1 MSRLF
6 GKISRMIQKILL
18 VTIINIMVVIV
29 LFLVIE
35 GYASC
40 KVVYKRIKSAGDLAE
55 RRHTQYDEEIGWL
68 NLPNIHI
75 EDLYGDGRYL
85 TTNSQMFRNDK
96 DFTASIP
103 SGKVRIIC
111 SGDSHTLGHGVS
123 NENTWCEKLTTINN
137 RIESVNMG
145 QGGYGID
152 QAYLWYMRNS
162 NKMDHDIHIFAFITA
177 DFMRMKTDDFRGYGK
192 PLLKLQDGTLVNK
205 NRPVPKRS
213 YLIPKLAI
221 IKTQLRQLNSVQL
234 LRKRFS
240 PTRSGNIGDKHYDDV
255 KRVSLKI
262 YENLY
267 QVNQLK
273 NSILV
278 LVYLPTPSD
287 HAAKTSDPWRQLINN
302 EATRNGWIFIDL
314 IEEFRKYPA
323 EQIYKLFRG
332 HLNELGNAYV
342 ADIMYKKLMTIPEI
356 TDKFEKM

>member
-1 MSRLF
+1 MSRLL
-6 GKISRMIQKILL
+6 GKISRMIWKILM
-18 VTIINIMVVIV
+18 VAIINIIVVIV
-29 LFLVIE
+29 LFLVFE
-35 GYASC
+35 GYSSY
-40 KVVYKRIKSAGDLAE
+40 KVVYNRIKSAGDISE
-55 RRHTQYDEEIGWL
+55 RRHTRYDEEIGWI
-68 NLPNIHI
+68 NLPNVHI
-75 EDLYGDGRYL
+75 EDLYGNGRYL

-111 SGDSHTLGHGVS
+111 SGDSYTLGHGVS
-123 NENTWCEKLTTINN
+123 NDNTWCEKLTTIND

-162 NKMDHDIHIFAFITA
+162 NKLDHDIHIFAFITA
-177 DFMRMKTDDFRGYGK
+177 DFMRMQTGDFRGYGK
-192 PLLKLQDGTLVNK
+192 PLLKLQDGTLVNINK
-205 NRPVPKRS
+205 PVPKRS

-221 IKTQLRQLNSVQL
+221 IKTQLMQLHSVQL
-234 LRKRFS
+234 LKKRFS
-240 PTRSGNIGDKHYDDV
+240 PRRSGNISDQYNDEV

-287 HAAKTSDPWRQLINN
+287 HAAKTSDPLRKLIKN
-302 EATRNGWIFIDL
+302 EAARNGWIFIDL
-314 IEEFRKYPA
+314 VEEFRKYPA
-323 EQIYKLFRG
+323 ERVSTLYRG
-332 HLNELGNAYV
+332 HFNELGNAYV
-342 ADIMYKKLMTIPEI
+342 TDALYKKLMTIPEI
-356 TDKFEKM
+356 ADKFEKN